1 MDFKANRISL
11 LKGNTGRLASAGAAA
26 WFPDPFPRGA
36 SRPNPSFPLKET
48 SATAQRRGM
57 FVSLKPEAS
66 TGLYQTS
73 IWFWR
78 QSSFSCESQA
88 GQRCPV
94 RRPLRAAAAGG
105 CQRAGAGLRVGPAGR
120 ASPCLAGGHRPF
132 TLHSAYRLPPASAPR
147 LCCLQCWKH
156 PILHLFPLP
165 LIVPLAAYP
174 PFGVWPTAASRHAL

>member
-11 LKGNTGRLASAGAAA
+11 LKENIGGLASAGAAA
-26 WFPDPFPRGA
+26 WFSDPFPRGA

-88 GQRCPV
+88 EGQRCPV

-105 CQRAGAGLRVGPAGR
+105 CQWAGAGLRVGPAGTAGR
-120 ASPCLAGGHRPF
+120 ASPCLAGGHQPF
-132 TLHSAYRLPPASAPR
+132 TLHSAYRLPPASAP
-147 LCCLQCWKH
+147 LCCLQC
-156 PILHLFPLP
+156 
-165 LIVPLAAYP
+165 
-174 PFGVWPTAASRHAL
+174 

>member
-11 LKGNTGRLASAGAAA
+11 LKGNIGLASAGAAA

-105 CQRAGAGLRVGPAGR
+105 CQRAGAGLRVGPAGP
-120 ASPCLAGGHRPF
+120 AAGPLPAWQEGIGPSPF
-132 TLHSAYRLPPASAPR
+132 TPLTGSLLPPPLLSAVCNAESTR
-147 LCCLQCWKH
+147 FCTCSH
-156 PILHLFPLP
+156 FP
-165 LIVPLAAYP
+165 
-174 PFGVWPTAASRHAL
+174 